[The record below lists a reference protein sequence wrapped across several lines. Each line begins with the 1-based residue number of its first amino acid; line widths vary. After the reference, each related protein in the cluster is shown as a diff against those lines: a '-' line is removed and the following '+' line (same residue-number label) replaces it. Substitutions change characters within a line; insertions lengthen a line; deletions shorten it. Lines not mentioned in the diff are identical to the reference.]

1 MTNPSSPHDLTPSR
15 STVTKRVA
23 AVAIAVISIVALAA
37 SGGSNEAT
45 KVGEGASGASE
56 SGSSES
62 GGGTFN
68 VGDTVALGDWAVTV
82 NGVTD
87 PFTSSNQ
94 FDTPQGRY
102 VGVDTTVANN
112 SDSPATVSS
121 LMCFELR
128 DSTGRTYNQ
137 ALVAGGGAAPDGEVD
152 PGGVLRGDLYYD
164 VPTDVSGLQLRFKCD
179 LFSSGS
185 AVINL

>member
-1 MTNPSSPHDLTPSR
+1 MTDPSNPSDVTPSP
-15 STVTKRVA
+15 SPATKRLA
-23 AVAIAVISIVALAA
+23 ALAIAVVGIVALAA
-37 SGGSNEAT
+37 SAGSNEAT
-45 KVGEGASGASE
+45 QVGEDVSAASE
-56 SGSSES
+56 SSSSEE

-68 VGDTVALGDWAVTV
+68 VGDTVALGDWTVTV

-102 VGVDTTVANN
+102 VAVDTTVANN
-112 SDSPATVSS
+112 SGSPATVSS
-121 LMCFELR
+121 LLCFELR
-128 DSTGRTYNQ
+128 DSTGRSYNQ

-164 VPTDVSGLQLRFKCD
+164 VPTGVSGLQLRFKCD
-179 LFSSGS
+179 LFSTGS